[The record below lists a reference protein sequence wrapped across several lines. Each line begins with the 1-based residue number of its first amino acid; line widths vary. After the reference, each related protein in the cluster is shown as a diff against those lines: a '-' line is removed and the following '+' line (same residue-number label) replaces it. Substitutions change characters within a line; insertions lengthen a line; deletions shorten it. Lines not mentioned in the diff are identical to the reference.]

1 MANNIIC
8 RGLPTKMS
16 FELEQIFSD
25 ALKKTA
31 FNNELGSISFY
42 LHNSDEGFLKNI
54 FGKMHIIEPRLSLNR
69 SNYKGISNLDSNFEK
84 SFLFDYIGDNNFI
97 IQLAE
102 PQRPITTII
111 QNKEK
116 KFIDQRVDFA
126 FQLPYQQEG
135 ISGIVVEI
143 DGTPPKPE
151 EYKNARDKALQQ
163 VNWKTYRVESEQQ
176 GKETILDF
184 LGNECIDF
192 YKINYQNKHFTE
204 SDIDNLQLAL
214 SPFAIARVQKTIIE
228 FILRGVL
235 DLEQKEW
242 NISIVERDVPCGY
255 LAVTDLQHLVKNIFE
270 LQGKETKLPKINLQ
284 VYNTNE
290 FANAKLNKGYSVKRI
305 AEISNQLQCD
315 LLIDIA
321 VLERVGLIE
330 KNDFKPISYAIIRS
344 SHNTIEKRKFHTAEL
359 IKYQEVAKRLET
371 DDYIID
377 ESSRDNLT
385 YFLKNIFRKENFREG
400 QLEILSRALQGKSV
414 IGLLPTGGGKSLTY
428 QLAVMLQAGV
438 SLVIDP
444 IKSLMKDQVDNLLK
458 AQIDACTYINS
469 SIKSRKEKVA
479 NTDKMQNGE
488 VLFTFVSPERL
499 QMEEFRE
506 ALNEMYEK
514 KKVYFSYCVIDEVHC
529 VSEWGHDFRT
539 PYLRLGEN
547 AMKFC
552 KVKSEIKTIP
562 LFGLT
567 ATASFDVLADV
578 QRELKLLDDN
588 AAIVSSKSA
597 DRPELEFEI
606 IKIDEIDTSKITST
620 DDSEVE
626 WEIRNLVGSE
636 RQNRLIRLL
645 NDLPTDMHKANEGK
659 KELPT
664 YVSNLDTSNFYG
676 KLDKTANTGLVFCPH
691 RGSYF
696 GVYETSFGKKEN
708 TGNFGEVKKSLNLAQ
723 KKMATEYVSD
733 LLEYFRDIR
742 VKKTSSR

>member
-1 MANNIIC
+1 
-8 RGLPTKMS
+8 MS

-315 LLIDIA
+315 L
-321 VLERVGLIE
+321 
-330 KNDFKPISYAIIRS
+330 
-344 SHNTIEKRKFHTAEL
+344 
-359 IKYQEVAKRLET
+359 
-371 DDYIID
+371 
-377 ESSRDNLT
+377 
-385 YFLKNIFRKENFREG
+385 FLK
-400 QLEILSRALQGKSV
+400 S
-414 IGLLPTGGGKSLTY
+414 
-428 QLAVMLQAGV
+428 
-438 SLVIDP
+438 
-444 IKSLMKDQVDNLLK
+444 
-458 AQIDACTYINS
+458 
-469 SIKSRKEKVA
+469 
-479 NTDKMQNGE
+479 
-488 VLFTFVSPERL
+488 
-499 QMEEFRE
+499 
-506 ALNEMYEK
+506 
-514 KKVYFSYCVIDEVHC
+514 
-529 VSEWGHDFRT
+529 
-539 PYLRLGEN
+539 
-547 AMKFC
+547 
-552 KVKSEIKTIP
+552 
-562 LFGLT
+562 
-567 ATASFDVLADV
+567 
-578 QRELKLLDDN
+578 
-588 AAIVSSKSA
+588 
-597 DRPELEFEI
+597 
-606 IKIDEIDTSKITST
+606 
-620 DDSEVE
+620 
-626 WEIRNLVGSE
+626 
-636 RQNRLIRLL
+636 
-645 NDLPTDMHKANEGK
+645 
-659 KELPT
+659 
-664 YVSNLDTSNFYG
+664 
-676 KLDKTANTGLVFCPH
+676 
-691 RGSYF
+691 
-696 GVYETSFGKKEN
+696 
-708 TGNFGEVKKSLNLAQ
+708 
-723 KKMATEYVSD
+723 
-733 LLEYFRDIR
+733 
-742 VKKTSSR
+742 